1 MMNTAKYLFFFFA
14 IAIVFA
20 ACEPNNP
27 YNIGPTYD
35 IAGNLAKDS
44 VKIADYLEVAE
55 IDSLYRI
62 HDSSTGIV
70 IIVQEEGA
78 GTQPAYG
85 TVVYT
90 DYTGSLIS
98 DGSVFDTS
106 YEQIARENDIYVEGR
121 EYSVL
126 QFTVGVSNVI
136 QGWHLAFPRL
146 KPGSKAVLIIP
157 SPYAYRDQESND
169 KIPANSVLRFD
180 VELRGID

>member
-14 IAIVFA
+14 ITIAFA
-20 ACEPNNP
+20 GCEPNNP
-27 YNIGPTYD
+27 YNVGPTYD

-78 GTQPAYG
+78 GTQPRSG

-90 DYTGSLIS
+90 DFTGSLIS

-106 YEQIARENDIYVEGR
+106 YEQIARENDIYVEGK

-126 QFTVGVSNVI
+126 EFTINVSNVI
-136 QGWHLAFPRL
+136 SGWHSSFQRL

-157 SPYAYRDQESND
+157 SPFAYQDREDNA
-169 KIPANSVLRFD
+169 KIPPNSVLRFD
-180 VELRGID
+180 VDFRGID